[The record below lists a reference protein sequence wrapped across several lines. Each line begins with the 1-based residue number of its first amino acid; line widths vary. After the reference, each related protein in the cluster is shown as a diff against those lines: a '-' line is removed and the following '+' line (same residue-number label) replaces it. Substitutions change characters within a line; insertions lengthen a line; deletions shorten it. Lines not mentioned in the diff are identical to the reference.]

1 MTTSNFDQWPN
12 HFCLGCGG
20 PQFWWGWG
28 HVKETRPHEDAAA
41 VEEEHLLLFCGLRLA
56 AVSIYE
62 YDI

>member
-41 VEEEHLLLFCGLRLA
+41 VEEEECICSFF
-56 AVSIYE
+56 VDS
-62 YDI
+62 D